1 MIEAPKEEIL
11 DLDNYKEYDLFLERL
26 LDMQKEI
33 AKDARERMPVFDPEQ
48 QRAVY
53 FDYYKAMYGISVIM
67 FTFSKDCAKY
77 GTFRTG
83 TDLSRQKKLEK
94 VLGLAYHEKQIC
106 VSKKKCI
113 KYVEMRYN
121 GEDEVI

>member
-1 MIEAPKEEIL
+1 MKR
-11 DLDNYKEYDLFLERL
+11 YWL
-26 LDMQKEI
+26 LRI
-33 AKDARERMPVFDPEQ
+33 S
-48 QRAVY
+48 
-53 FDYYKAMYGISVIM
+53 DYYKAMYGISVIM

-83 TDLSRQKKLEK
+83 ADLSRQKTQEK
-94 VLGLAYHEKQIC
+94 VPGLAYHEKQIC

-113 KYVEMRYN
+113 KCVEMRYT